1 MTTVLTGRVKMAA
14 TKKKYRVY
22 LLGKGNGCYAHE
34 YSKDFMGETWAV
46 SKKQATSNIHYRIR
60 KNHEELPQPL
70 YDSMGY
76 GFVEYVLVAE
86 EA

>member
-1 MTTVLTGRVKMAA
+1 MKNPKRKFN
-14 TKKKYRVY
+14 VY
-22 LLGKGNGCYAHE
+22 LVGKGNGCYTHQ
-34 YSKDFMGETWAV
+34 YSKDFMGETWAT
-46 SKKQATSNIHYRIR
+46 SKAKAVNNIHYRIR
-60 KNHEELPQPL
+60 QNGEELPLTQ